1 MSQEELLQL
10 IDGAPQPGNDANSS
24 SPTTKPNEP
33 AQGDPSPGNGQ
44 PAAPNPRQPASEGS
58 SEEPGGSNR
67 PSSFRHLVQKSGWT
81 QEQFLEVQN
90 KVHTLAGEKL
100 DVSNSYQKQRKA
112 TINSICEAV
121 KKEHSIAR
129 GFEHSWVIT
138 DMLKVYL
145 KKTSEASRKRKLRNT
160 TTAVSALDEVLSRQ
174 PNRTTYRAPDEVL
187 SRVVTQC
194 AVRCCCD
201 TRWIV
206 YVQLRLYRLQM
217 VFKLRGRDISHL
229 VSRRS
234 ARTFFLIPTV
244 FRKIVISQVHGDRP
258 SMRLVNHRRPLY
270 TYERLLELHQLQS
283 QRSRLAEAAYVI
295 NLKLWVYGDRPSMRL
310 VNHRCPFYAHE
321 RLLELHQL

>member
-1 MSQEELLQL
+1 MEKIPYIDRPLPAITTRQEWHLFSWRTLPVTCARMSQEELLQL

-67 PSSFRHLVQKSGWT
+67 PSSFRVKPPGQPNRPGSGGYNLEKHLVQKSGWT

-160 TTAVSALDEVLSRQ
+160 RESSIDV
-174 PNRTTYRAPDEVL
+174 
-187 SRVVTQC
+187 
-194 AVRCCCD
+194 
-201 TRWIV
+201 
-206 YVQLRLYRLQM
+206 
-217 VFKLRGRDISHL
+217 
-229 VSRRS
+229 
-234 ARTFFLIPTV
+234 
-244 FRKIVISQVHGDRP
+244 
-258 SMRLVNHRRPLY
+258 
-270 TYERLLELHQLQS
+270 
-283 QRSRLAEAAYVI
+283 
-295 NLKLWVYGDRPSMRL
+295 
-310 VNHRCPFYAHE
+310 
-321 RLLELHQL
+321 